1 MGLTQGYYTMH
12 SVNRSFIL
20 DWFEWDCLRLENVNV
35 VTQQTQSSHTHTH
48 RICHQI
54 LKNKQC
60 KHFLKTILS
69 IVNWLISRVKIH
81 VQRKS
86 ISFIFQCY
94 QYNDDI
100 PYSIS
105 QTFRQSTK

>member
-1 MGLTQGYYTMH
+1 M
-12 SVNRSFIL
+12 IL
-20 DWFEWDCLRLENVNV
+20 
-35 VTQQTQSSHTHTH
+35 
-48 RICHQI
+48 RICPYQI

-81 VQRKS
+81 VLRKS
-86 ISFIFQCY
+86 ISSNFQCY

-100 PYSIS
+100 P
-105 QTFRQSTK
+105 